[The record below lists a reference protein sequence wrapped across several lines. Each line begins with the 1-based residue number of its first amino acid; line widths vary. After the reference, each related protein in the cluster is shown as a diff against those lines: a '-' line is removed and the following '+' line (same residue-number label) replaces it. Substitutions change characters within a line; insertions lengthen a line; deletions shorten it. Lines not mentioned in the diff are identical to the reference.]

1 MTSFWKKEGEKCMN
15 VIGKK
20 FDEIVYNEVLND
32 ISKAANSLSE
42 ELKSCKYSE
51 GQKIFEKKMFEMKKI
66 VDCYIEEQSTV
77 FKKIKEGKGF

>member
-1 MTSFWKKEGEKCMN
+1 MN

-20 FDEIVYNEVLND
+20 FNEIVYNEVLNA

-42 ELKSCKYSE
+42 ELRNSNYNE
-51 GQKIFEKKMFEMKKI
+51 GQKIFDKKMLEMKKI

-77 FKKIKEGKGF
+77 FKNIKECC